1 MTYLVE
7 PNKLFSIFTISK
19 FEELHNA
26 IFNIAPSMSE
36 YYLNDL
42 ITYSES
48 VSLNRHN
55 IEQSINID
63 NFILHIDYDS
73 NTYIESLKSEDD
85 YETQSLW

>member
-1 MTYLVE
+1 MIYLVE
-7 PNKLFSIFTISK
+7 QNTLFSIFTISK

-42 ITYSES
+42 IDYSEAI
-48 VSLNRHN
+48 SLNRHN

-63 NFILHIDYDS
+63 NFILHLDYDS
-73 NTYIESLKSEDD
+73 NIYVESLKSEDD
-85 YETQSLW
+85 YETNSFW